1 MRITEEGAL
10 FFDDAQRILGI
21 TERAK
26 KRFENSDKS
35 VLRVLSLGLY
45 SHAELFFLPPA
56 LRRLS
61 ELYPDLHPRLRVVPF
76 RHIYRLLDE
85 GDADA
90 VIGFR
95 YPETEKLTAV
105 YKELAKLP
113 ITCVCSTRHRLADRD
128 LVDMG
133 ELCGERLI
141 LLDPNRAHPEAA
153 RIQGYL
159 MEGRPLSEAYFCE
172 SAEAATVLAEAG
184 TGIAVLPGI
193 FERDDLGRV
202 RRIPIRDA
210 AEVSFGICYKTVRG
224 NAPLKSLISIMK
236 ESCSG

>member
-85 GDADA
+85 GDA
-90 VIGFR
+90 
-95 YPETEKLTAV
+95 
-105 YKELAKLP
+105 
-113 ITCVCSTRHRLADRD
+113 
-128 LVDMG
+128 
-133 ELCGERLI
+133 
-141 LLDPNRAHPEAA
+141 
-153 RIQGYL
+153 
-159 MEGRPLSEAYFCE
+159 
-172 SAEAATVLAEAG
+172 
-184 TGIAVLPGI
+184 
-193 FERDDLGRV
+193 
-202 RRIPIRDA
+202 